1 MPPKRKY
8 AFGHSPAQKRA
19 RKNGV
24 VRPFVKGKDRVGGFY
39 GRYGTSALG
48 SDKERKFFDTALS
61 FSFDQTGEIPATGQ
75 LNLIPQG
82 VTESTR
88 IGRKAFIKS
97 IQIRAKMLYTPGA
110 SAIGTDNC
118 DLYLVLDKQ
127 ANGAAAAITDVFDSA
142 TLQGAMLN
150 LANSGRFQII
160 RHWPMVFASAAGV
173 SGAYARQA
181 KQFNFYKKCNIP
193 VEFSSTTGAITEIRS
208 NNLFLCAGSG
218 TEDDLVS
225 VGGTCR
231 LRYTD

>member
-1 MPPKRKY
+1 MAGAKRKRN
-8 AFGHSPAQKRA
+8 GPTGGVSKKA
-19 RKNGV
+19 RTNK
-24 VRPFVKGKDRVGGFY
+24 FVKGKDRVSGFY
-39 GRYGTSALG
+39 GRYSGPNM
-48 SDKERKFFDTALS
+48 ERKFFDTALS
-61 FSFDQTGEIPATGQ
+61 FSYDQTGEVPATGQ

-97 IQIRAKMLYTPGA
+97 VQIRAKLLYTPGA
-110 SAIGTDNC
+110 SAIGTDNT

-127 ANGAAAAITDVFDSA
+127 ANGAAAAITDVFESA
-142 TLQGAMLN
+142 TIQTAMLN
-150 LANSGRFQII
+150 LANSGRFVIL
-160 RHWPMVFASAAGV
+160 RHWPVVFASQAGV

-181 KQFNFYKKCNIP
+181 KQLNFFKSCNIP
-193 VEFSSTTGAITEIRS
+193 IEFSSTTGAITEIRS

-225 VGGTCR
+225 VSGTCR